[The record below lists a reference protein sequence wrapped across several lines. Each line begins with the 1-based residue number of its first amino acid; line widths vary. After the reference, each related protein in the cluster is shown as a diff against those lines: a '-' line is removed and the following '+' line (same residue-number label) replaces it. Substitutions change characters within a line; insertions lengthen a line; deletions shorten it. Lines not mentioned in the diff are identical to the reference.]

1 MPEGRTDPAR
11 QYDLAP
17 TLISTTG
24 ASGVVDVER
33 IEELHAVA
41 GSHEFY
47 KTALAGT
54 SNDIVWV
61 ARNPGTS
68 ALTVAY
74 TVAGTDTPLAVTK
87 TTNDITV
94 AVATSSGGAATS
106 TAQDIID
113 FVNEDETASA
123 VEQAVYLML
132 APSNDGTGV
141 VTTLSQQSL
150 SGPAGSSPTLTVKL
164 QASIDGGSSFSDVG
178 TYTQFTGTASSEKKI
193 FVGLGDK
200 SKWVWTLG
208 GTSSPEFV
216 LSIAAEGKG
225 E

>member
-1 MPEGRTDPAR
+1 MAEGRTDPAYR
-11 QYDLAP
+11 YDVAP

-24 ASGVVDVER
+24 GTGVIEVER
-33 IEELHAVA
+33 AEEIHATA

-47 KTALAGT
+47 KTALTGT

-61 ARNPGTS
+61 ARAPGTS
-68 ALTVAY
+68 SLTITYA
-74 TVAGTDTPLAVTK
+74 VAGNDTELSVVKA
-87 TTNDITV
+87 TNDITV
-94 AVATSSGGAATS
+94 NVATSSGGAAAS
-106 TAQDIID
+106 TANDIID
-113 FVNEDETASA
+113 YVNTNEDASE

-141 VTTLSQQSL
+141 VTSLSQQSL
-150 SGPAGSSPTLTVKL
+150 GGPTGSSPTLDVKL
-164 QASIDGGSSFSDVG
+164 QASVDDGATWADVG
-178 TYTQFTGTASSEKKI
+178 AFAQFDGTASEKEKI

-216 LSIAAEGKG
+216 LSIASEAKG

>member
-1 MPEGRTDPAR
+1 MPTEDPAYR
-11 QYDLAP
+11 YDVAP
-17 TLISTTG
+17 TLVSTTG
-24 ASGVVDVER
+24 GSSAIEVGR
-33 IEELHAVA
+33 AEELQATL

-47 KTALAGT
+47 KTALSGT

-68 ALTVAY
+68 ALTVTYVVSGAS
-74 TVAGTDTPLAVTK
+74 TELDVTK

-94 AVATSSGGAATS
+94 TVATSAGSAATS
-106 TAQDIID
+106 TANDIID
-113 FVNEDETASA
+113 YVNTDESASE

-141 VTTLSQQSL
+141 VAALSQQSL
-150 SGPAGSSPTLTVKL
+150 AGPTGSTPTLTVKL
-164 QASIDGGSSFSDVG
+164 QSSIDDGSTWSDVG
-178 TYTQFTGTASSEKKI
+178 TYTQLTGTASTEGKT

-216 LSIAAEGKG
+216 ISIASSAKG